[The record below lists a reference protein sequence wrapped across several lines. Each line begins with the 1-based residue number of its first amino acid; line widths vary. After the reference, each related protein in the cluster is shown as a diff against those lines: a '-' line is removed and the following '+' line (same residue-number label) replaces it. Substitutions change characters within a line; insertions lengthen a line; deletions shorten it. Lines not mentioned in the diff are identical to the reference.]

1 MALVNGQF
9 WYRWADD
16 CFLLTI
22 ISWGLLFHVDA
33 WTYHYGTKSDL
44 TWEDA
49 RTFCQTWYTDLVAIQ
64 NKEEIAYLNEVLPK
78 HSKYYW
84 IGIRKINNTWTW
96 VGTRKAL
103 TKEAENWAYREP
115 NNRLSNQDCVEIYI
129 KRDFEAGKW
138 NDEPCGKKKRALC
151 YKASCQPSSCNERSE
166 CVETIGNYTC
176 ECYPGFY
183 GPWCENVV
191 KCNLFGPLH
200 QALLMNCTHPLEQF
214 SYRSHCSFRC
224 DKGFTITGPV
234 NLQCL
239 SSGQWTAEVPLCA
252 AVQCQ
257 PLNIPVHGNFSCIH
271 IHGEFHYQSSCDFK
285 CQEGFLINGAGTTIC
300 EASGTWSAPEPIC
313 QVEQCQSIQPPARG
327 TMDCVNP
334 IGYYS
339 YNSTC
344 NFACEVGFE
353 LSDSQPL
360 ICRASGQWTTPV
372 PTCQAIQCQSLEAS
386 AHGNT
391 TCVHPHG
398 EFQYQSSCT
407 FLCTKGFQLLGKE
420 VTECT
425 ASGKW
430 TAPAPVC
437 QAVQCQPLNIL
448 VHGNFSCIHIH
459 GEFHYQSSCDFKCQ
473 EGFLINGAGTTMCEA
488 SGTWSAP
495 EPICQVMQCHHLQN
509 PKNGEMA
516 CSHPFAEFAYQ
527 STCQFV
533 CEPGFLLAGANTT
546 FCLATR
552 HWSSPLPAC
561 QVIECPNLDAPQNG
575 ELNCSHPHGSFAY
588 NSSCAFSCD
597 MGFVRIGTNQLQC
610 TDLGK
615 WTAATPSCEA
625 AKCPFLHRPANGHL
639 KCLHPHS
646 HFAYGSTCN
655 FSCNAGF
662 QLVGLPTL
670 ACTALGNWTQEMPF
684 CKAVQCPPLKNPE
697 NGKENCSDPYGHFAY
712 YSSCMFSCNFGF
724 ELAGSEKLNCTD
736 QGNWTGDTPIC
747 EALKC
752 PELQAPKNGQ
762 LKCSQSYGNFT
773 YNSSCIFS
781 CDMGFKK
788 IGSKRLN
795 CTATGEWT
803 GFAPFC
809 EAIKCPPLKE
819 AENMKKNCS
828 HPWGHFSYSSA
839 CRFYCMEGF
848 ILNGTSR
855 MQCQPDGRWSAEMP
869 VCQENAAIYL
879 KQLLLYTGGI
889 TASLIAVMIS
899 GGLIVLAI
907 KRLGKREERKK
918 LLSHTSDLGV
928 PGTYSNSAFDSVS

>member
-1 MALVNGQF
+1 MDLEVMRNGSGG
-9 WYRWADD
+9 DT
-16 CFLLTI
+16 LLKRKQMLMI
-22 ISWGLLFHVDA
+22 I
-33 WTYHYGTKSDL
+33 
-44 TWEDA
+44 
-49 RTFCQTWYTDLVAIQ
+49 
-64 NKEEIAYLNEVLPK
+64 
-78 HSKYYW
+78 
-84 IGIRKINNTWTW
+84 
-96 VGTRKAL
+96 
-103 TKEAENWAYREP
+103 
-115 NNRLSNQDCVEIYI
+115 
-129 KRDFEAGKW
+129 
-138 NDEPCGKKKRALC
+138 
-151 YKASCQPSSCNERSE
+151 
-166 CVETIGNYTC
+166 
-176 ECYPGFY
+176 
-183 GPWCENVV
+183 VV

-252 AVQCQ
+252 
-257 PLNIPVHGNFSCIH
+257 
-271 IHGEFHYQSSCDFK
+271 
-285 CQEGFLINGAGTTIC
+285 
-300 EASGTWSAPEPIC
+300 
-313 QVEQCQSIQPPARG
+313 VEQCQSIQPPARG
-327 TMDCVNP
+327 MMDCVNP

-344 NFACEVGFE
+344 NFACKVGFE

-360 ICRASGQWTTPV
+360 ICRASGQWTSPV

-437 QAVQCQPLNIL
+437 QAVQCQPLNIP

-473 EGFLINGAGTTMCEA
+473 EGFLINGAGTTICEA
-488 SGTWSAP
+488 SGIWSAP
-495 EPICQVMQCHHLQN
+495 EPI
-509 PKNGEMA
+509 
-516 CSHPFAEFAYQ
+516 
-527 STCQFV
+527 
-533 CEPGFLLAGANTT
+533 
-546 FCLATR
+546 
-552 HWSSPLPAC
+552 C

-597 MGFVRIGTNQLQC
+597 MGFVRIGTHQLQC

-625 AKCPFLHRPANGHL
+625 I
-639 KCLHPHS
+639 
-646 HFAYGSTCN
+646 
-655 FSCNAGF
+655 
-662 QLVGLPTL
+662 
-670 ACTALGNWTQEMPF
+670 
-684 CKAVQCPPLKNPE
+684 QCPPLKNPE
-697 NGKENCSDPYGHFAY
+697 NGKENCSNPYGHFAY
-712 YSSCMFSCNFGF
+712 YSSCMFSCNSGF

-803 GFAPFC
+803 GFAPNG
-809 EAIKCPPLKE
+809 EYEKELLPSLGPLQ
-819 AENMKKNCS
+819 
-828 HPWGHFSYSSA
+828 
-839 CRFYCMEGF
+839 
-848 ILNGTSR
+848 LQLR
-855 MQCQPDGRWSAEMP
+855 MS
-869 VCQENAAIYL
+869 
-879 KQLLLYTGGI
+879 LLLH
-889 TASLIAVMIS
+889 
-899 GGLIVLAI
+899 GGLHSQWN
-907 KRLGKREERKK
+907 K
-918 LLSHTSDLGV
+918 
-928 PGTYSNSAFDSVS
+928 

>member
-9 WYRWADD
+9 WYRWAND

-33 WTYHYGTKSDL
+33 WTYHYGAESDL

-64 NKEEIAYLNEVLPK
+64 NKEEIAYLNDVLPK

-115 NNRLSNQDCVEIYI
+115 NNRRSNQDCVEIYI
-129 KRDFEAGKW
+129 KREYEVGKW

-151 YKASCQPSSCNERSE
+151 YKASCEPSSCNERSE

-176 ECYPGFY
+176 QCYPGFY
-183 GPWCENVV
+183 GPLCENVV
-191 KCNLFGPLH
+191 KCNKFGPLH
-200 QALLMNCTHPLEQF
+200 QALIMNCTHPLEQF

-224 DKGFTITGPV
+224 DKGFTITGQV

-239 SSGQWTAEVPLCA
+239 SSGQWAAEEPQCA

-257 PLNIPVHGNFSCIH
+257 PLNIPVNGNFSCIH
-271 IHGEFHYQSSCDFK
+271 IHGEFHYQSRCNFK
-285 CQEGFLINGAGTTIC
+285 CKKGFLINGEETIVC
-300 EASGTWSAPEPIC
+300 EASGAWSTSEPTC
-313 QVEQCQSIQPPARG
+313 QVKQCQTIQPPARG
-327 TMDCVNP
+327 IMDCVNP
-334 IGYYS
+334 IGDYS

-344 NFACEVGFE
+344 SFACEVGFE

-360 ICRASGQWTTPV
+360 ICSASGQWTSPV
-372 PTCQAIQCQSLEAS
+372 PTCQAIQCQSLEAP

-391 TCVHPHG
+391 TCVHLHG

-407 FLCTKGFQLLGKE
+407 FLCTKGFRLLGSE
-420 VTECT
+420 VTACT

-437 QAVQCQPLNIL
+437 QAVQCQPLNIP
-448 VHGNFSCIHIH
+448 VNGNFSCIHIH
-459 GEFHYQSSCDFKCQ
+459 GEFHYQSRCNFKCK
-473 EGFLINGAGTTMCEA
+473 EGFLIKGAEITVCEA
-488 SGTWSAP
+488 SGAWSAS
-495 EPICQVMQCHHLQN
+495 E
-509 PKNGEMA
+509 
-516 CSHPFAEFAYQ
+516 
-527 STCQFV
+527 
-533 CEPGFLLAGANTT
+533 
-546 FCLATR
+546 
-552 HWSSPLPAC
+552 
-561 QVIECPNLDAPQNG
+561 
-575 ELNCSHPHGSFAY
+575 
-588 NSSCAFSCD
+588 
-597 MGFVRIGTNQLQC
+597 
-610 TDLGK
+610 
-615 WTAATPSCEA
+615 PSCQA
-625 AKCPFLHRPANGHL
+625 AKCPFLHKPANGHL
-639 KCLHPHS
+639 KCLHPNS
-646 HFAYGSTCN
+646 HFAYGSSCN

-662 QLVGLPTL
+662 QLVGQATL
-670 ACTALGNWTQEMPF
+670 DCTALGNWTQEMPS

-697 NGKENCSDPYGHFAY
+697 NGKENCSNPYGHFAY
-712 YSSCMFSCNFGF
+712 YSSCTFSCNSGF
-724 ELAGSEKLNCTD
+724 ELVGSEKLNCTD

-773 YNSSCIFS
+773 YDTSCIFS
-781 CDMGFKK
+781 CDMGFKR
-788 IGSKRLN
+788 IGSKRVN
-795 CTATGEWT
+795 CMATGDWT

-819 AENMKKNCS
+819 TENMKKNCS
-828 HPWGHFSYSSA
+828 HPWGHFSYSST
-839 CRFYCMEGF
+839 CHFYCTEGF

-879 KQLLLYTGGI
+879 KQVLLYTGGV
-889 TASLIAVMIS
+889 TASLVVLMIS
-899 GGLIVLAI
+899 GGLIALAI
-907 KRLGKREERKK
+907 KRLSKREEKKK
-918 LLSHTSDLGV
+918 LLSHTSELGV
-928 PGTYSNSAFDSVS
+928 PGTYSNSAFDSVF

>member
-1 MALVNGQF
+1 MKMALINGQF

-16 CFLLTI
+16 CFWLTI

-33 WTYHYGTKSDL
+33 WTYHYGAKSDL

-49 RTFCQTWYTDLVAIQ
+49 RKFCQTWYTDLVAIQ

-115 NNRLSNQDCVEIYI
+115 NNRHSSQDCVEIYI
-129 KRDFEAGKW
+129 KRDFEVGKW
-138 NDEPCGKKKRALC
+138 NDEPCWKKKRALC

-176 ECYPGFY
+176 QCYPGFY

-239 SSGQWTAEVPLCA
+239 SSGQWTAEVPQCA

-257 PLNIPVHGNFSCIH
+257 PLNTPVHGNFSCIH
-271 IHGEFHYQSSCDFK
+271 IHGEFRYQSRCNFK
-285 CQEGFLINGAGTTIC
+285 CQEGFQINGARTTIC
-300 EASGTWSAPEPIC
+300 EASGTWSASEPI
-313 QVEQCQSIQPPARG
+313 
-327 TMDCVNP
+327 
-334 IGYYS
+334 
-339 YNSTC
+339 
-344 NFACEVGFE
+344 
-353 LSDSQPL
+353 
-360 ICRASGQWTTPV
+360 
-372 PTCQAIQCQSLEAS
+372 
-386 AHGNT
+386 
-391 TCVHPHG
+391 
-398 EFQYQSSCT
+398 
-407 FLCTKGFQLLGKE
+407 
-420 VTECT
+420 
-425 ASGKW
+425 
-430 TAPAPVC
+430 
-437 QAVQCQPLNIL
+437 
-448 VHGNFSCIHIH
+448 
-459 GEFHYQSSCDFKCQ
+459 
-473 EGFLINGAGTTMCEA
+473 
-488 SGTWSAP
+488 
-495 EPICQVMQCHHLQN
+495 
-509 PKNGEMA
+509 
-516 CSHPFAEFAYQ
+516 
-527 STCQFV
+527 
-533 CEPGFLLAGANTT
+533 
-546 FCLATR
+546 
-552 HWSSPLPAC
+552 C

-575 ELNCSHPHGSFAY
+575 ELNCFHPHGSFAY

-597 MGFVRIGTNQLQC
+597 VGFVRIGTSQLQC

-639 KCLHPHS
+639 NCLHPHS

-655 FSCNAGF
+655 FSCNVGF
-662 QLVGLPTL
+662 QLVGLATL
-670 ACTALGNWTQEMPF
+670 DCTASGNWTQEMPF

-697 NGKENCSDPYGHFAY
+697 NGKENCSHPYGHFAY
-712 YSSCMFSCNFGF
+712 YSSCIFSCNSGF

-773 YNSSCIFS
+773 YNSSCVFS

-788 IGSKRLN
+788 IGSKGLN

-819 AENMKKNCS
+819 TENMKKNCS

-839 CRFYCMEGF
+839 CRFYCTEGF

-855 MQCQPDGRWSAEMP
+855 TQCQADGRWSAEMP

-889 TASLIAVMIS
+889 TASLIVVMIS
-899 GGLIVLAI
+899 GGLIALAI

>member
-1 MALVNGQF
+1 MKMALINGQF

-16 CFLLTI
+16 CFWLTI

-33 WTYHYGTKSDL
+33 WTYHYGAKSDL

-49 RTFCQTWYTDLVAIQ
+49 RKFCQTWYTDLVAIQ

-115 NNRLSNQDCVEIYI
+115 NNRHSSQDCVEIYI
-129 KRDFEAGKW
+129 KRDFEVGKW
-138 NDEPCGKKKRALC
+138 NDEPCWKKKRALC

-176 ECYPGFY
+176 QCYPGFY

-239 SSGQWTAEVPLCA
+239 SSGQWTAEVPQCAAVQCQPLNTPVHGNFSCIHIHGEFRYQSRCNFKCQEGFQINGARTTICEASGTWSASEPICQVKQCQSIQPPARGTMDCVNPIGYYSYNSTCSFACEVGFELSDSQPLICRASGQWTSPVPTCQAIQCQSLEASAHGNTTCVHLHGEFRYQSSCTFLCTKGFRLLGEEVTECTA
-252 AVQCQ
+252 SGKWTAPAPVCQAVQCQ

-271 IHGEFHYQSSCDFK
+271 IHGEFHYQSRCNFK
-285 CQEGFLINGAGTTIC
+285 CQEGFQINGAGTTIC
-300 EASGTWSAPEPIC
+300 EASGTWSASEPIC
-313 QVEQCQSIQPPARG
+313 Q
-327 TMDCVNP
+327 
-334 IGYYS
+334 
-339 YNSTC
+339 
-344 NFACEVGFE
+344 
-353 LSDSQPL
+353 
-360 ICRASGQWTTPV
+360 
-372 PTCQAIQCQSLEAS
+372 
-386 AHGNT
+386 
-391 TCVHPHG
+391 
-398 EFQYQSSCT
+398 
-407 FLCTKGFQLLGKE
+407 
-420 VTECT
+420 
-425 ASGKW
+425 
-430 TAPAPVC
+430 
-437 QAVQCQPLNIL
+437 
-448 VHGNFSCIHIH
+448 
-459 GEFHYQSSCDFKCQ
+459 
-473 EGFLINGAGTTMCEA
+473 
-488 SGTWSAP
+488 
-495 EPICQVMQCHHLQN
+495 
-509 PKNGEMA
+509 
-516 CSHPFAEFAYQ
+516 
-527 STCQFV
+527 
-533 CEPGFLLAGANTT
+533 
-546 FCLATR
+546 
-552 HWSSPLPAC
+552 
-561 QVIECPNLDAPQNG
+561 
-575 ELNCSHPHGSFAY
+575 
-588 NSSCAFSCD
+588 
-597 MGFVRIGTNQLQC
+597 
-610 TDLGK
+610 
-615 WTAATPSCEA
+615 
-625 AKCPFLHRPANGHL
+625 
-639 KCLHPHS
+639 
-646 HFAYGSTCN
+646 
-655 FSCNAGF
+655 
-662 QLVGLPTL
+662 
-670 ACTALGNWTQEMPF
+670 
-684 CKAVQCPPLKNPE
+684 AVQCPPLKNPE
-697 NGKENCSDPYGHFAY
+697 NGKENCSHPYGHFAY
-712 YSSCMFSCNFGF
+712 YSSCIFSCNSGF

-773 YNSSCIFS
+773 YNSSCVFS

-788 IGSKRLN
+788 IGSKGLN

-819 AENMKKNCS
+819 TENMKKNCS

-839 CRFYCMEGF
+839 CRFYCTEGF

-855 MQCQPDGRWSAEMP
+855 TQCQADGRWSAEMP

-889 TASLIAVMIS
+889 TASLIVVMIS
-899 GGLIVLAI
+899 GGLIALAI

>member
-1 MALVNGQF
+1 MRLALKKDYIEFEAFFACLYTQALVNGQF

-33 WTYHYGTKSDL
+33 WTYHFGAKSDL

-138 NDEPCGKKKRALC
+138 NDEPCRKKKRALC
-151 YKASCQPSSCNERSE
+151 YKASCQPFSCNERSE

-176 ECYPGFY
+176 QCYPGFY

-214 SYRSHCSFRC
+214 SYKSHCSFRC
-224 DKGFTITGPV
+224 DKGFTINGPV

-252 AVQCQ
+252 
-257 PLNIPVHGNFSCIH
+257 
-271 IHGEFHYQSSCDFK
+271 
-285 CQEGFLINGAGTTIC
+285 
-300 EASGTWSAPEPIC
+300 
-313 QVEQCQSIQPPARG
+313 
-327 TMDCVNP
+327 
-334 IGYYS
+334 
-339 YNSTC
+339 
-344 NFACEVGFE
+344 
-353 LSDSQPL
+353 
-360 ICRASGQWTTPV
+360 
-372 PTCQAIQCQSLEAS
+372 AIQCQSLEAS

-407 FLCTKGFQLLGKE
+407 FLCTKGFRLLGKE
-420 VTECT
+420 VTECS

-437 QAVQCQPLNIL
+437 QAVQCQPLNIP

-495 EPICQVMQCHHLQN
+495 EPICQASTAAAPV
-509 PKNGEMA
+509 
-516 CSHPFAEFAYQ
+516 PFREKKD
-527 STCQFV
+527 
-533 CEPGFLLAGANTT
+533 GFLGLCVDPWGLNAICIENAYTLLPMRMAKGRIFKKLDLREAYYQVWIKKGDEWKTAFNCPLGCFQFWVLPSGPQGALAVFMQLINEVLHEHLYKGVLVFLNDILIFTET
-546 FCLATR
+546 MEEHF
-552 HWSSPLPAC
+552 
-561 QVIECPNLDAPQNG
+561 NLVRAVLEKLCEVQ
-575 ELNCSHPHGSFAY
+575 L
-588 NSSCAFSCD
+588 CAFSCD

-662 QLVGLPTL
+662 QLVGLATL
-670 ACTALGNWTQEMPF
+670 DCTALGNWTQEMPF

-697 NGKENCSDPYGHFAY
+697 NGKENCSNPYGHFAY
-712 YSSCMFSCNFGF
+712 YSSCMFSCNSGF

-819 AENMKKNCS
+819 TENMKKNCS

-855 MQCQPDGRWSAEMP
+855 TQCQPGGRWSAEMP

-928 PGTYSNSAFDSVS
+928 PGTYSNSAFDSIS

>member
-372 PTCQAIQCQSLEAS
+372 PT
-386 AHGNT
+386 
-391 TCVHPHG
+391 
-398 EFQYQSSCT
+398 
-407 FLCTKGFQLLGKE
+407 
-420 VTECT
+420 
-425 ASGKW
+425 
-430 TAPAPVC
+430 C